1 MISLVVG
8 GQNSGKSKFAEE
20 LAVKSGEGR
29 LYYLA
34 TMKVCDEAGEE
45 RIRRHRKQREG
56 KGFITIELQYG
67 IDRAAEMMDEPAESV
82 VLLECMANLVG
93 NELYDNPY
101 REWNR
106 DGELYNNPDQER
118 NIGREPNDDP
128 GRKWNKE
135 EVQGIR
141 PDGTGY
147 ELFADT
153 VVRDV
158 RKLAEQVKELIVV
171 TNEYHAGVDY
181 KTDTDECT
189 LMYIE
194 LLDLVNARL
203 KRLAD
208 DVYMINK
215 DTGY

>member
-45 RIRRHRKQREG
+45 RIRRHRRQREG

-67 IDRAAEMMDEPAESV
+67 IDRAAEMMDEPADSV
-82 VLLECMANLVG
+82 VLLECIANLVG
-93 NELYDNPY
+93 NELYDNPD
-101 REWNR
+101 RRWN
-106 DGELYNNPDQER
+106 EC
-118 NIGREPNDDP
+118 
-128 GRKWNKE
+128 KVWNKE

-158 RKLAEQVKELIVV
+158 RRLAGQVKELIVV
-171 TNEYHAGVDY
+171 TNEYRAGVDY
-181 KTDTDECT
+181 KADTDECT

-194 LLDLVNARL
+194 LLSLVNERL

>member
-45 RIRRHRKQREG
+45 RIRRHRRQREG
-56 KGFITIELQYG
+56 KGFITIEVQYG

-93 NELYDNPY
+93 NELYDNPD
-101 REWNR
+101 RGWNKCKVR
-106 DGELYNNPDQER
+106 
-118 NIGREPNDDP
+118 
-128 GRKWNKE
+128 NKE

-153 VVRDV
+153 VVRDIK
-158 RKLAEQVKELIVV
+158 KLEGQVKELIVV

-194 LLDLVNARL
+194 LLNLVNERL